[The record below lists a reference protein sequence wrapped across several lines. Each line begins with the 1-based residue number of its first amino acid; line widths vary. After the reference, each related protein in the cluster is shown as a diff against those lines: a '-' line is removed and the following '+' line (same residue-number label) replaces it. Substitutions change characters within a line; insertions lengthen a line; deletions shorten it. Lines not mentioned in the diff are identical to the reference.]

1 MIDPFQKIEHA
12 FTLPIVGLYEFSDV
26 DITAIKCRIVEGLKK
41 RDTRK
46 PSITTSK
53 YLLVWLFAQAKN
65 WGEASEGKF
74 WDRMVELL
82 TENEQLDLL
91 PADISIHAYDL
102 YDSILSRYN
111 KVVFRSKQNKRMFR
125 ELILFHALA
134 PKVSL
139 EALVKL
145 LLKLYLDEDLF
156 NKQIADD
163 EPLFE
168 NIQKWLT
175 YVFSLDDD
183 AELNQDMQFEGNT
196 YQMRAALKYGFRQTP
211 TIMVDLIKT
220 IISNIDHLQYSEP
233 LTQSDVI
240 ADSCKK
246 IFAQYG
252 VSTTKKQRR
261 TADKVSRVS
270 DFSKINATYILDDS
284 MIPSISLPDIYCS
297 DIDIVECNMDIYAGT
312 EFIAREPMRF
322 IGQGPKRKIRHKTI
336 QISDFWKY
344 FNEEFNISFTIKT
357 ERKVLF
363 DSKEMLY
370 RKFLLFNEVTETR
383 KAVNPTNQ
391 AYYIALPKNALK
403 ELIPYSVTTRSQQ
416 VYAFF
421 ASEPNS
427 IQYGTKVVFFGSRNK
442 IVHIIEMAQAEPR
455 IQYIENEIECFVYK
469 KLAKFTLQFTEPN
482 MADNLF
488 LIHNENNCGRAS
500 LAADKVENGNLVL
513 NEHAFF
519 AHNQVHTIRLLNSSA
534 KVLFEFSYFIAPSL
548 EITFHPTTIYAK
560 PNCCICLKH
569 GGDYQRID
577 PLKVVASYAFAS
589 GQIQIIQP
597 TLLWGIDDE
606 EPLHNGPLPS
616 LVWGKGLRNNTQ
628 LRVLSGIEGTLKVS
642 INNTATLLGK
652 RADEYGW
659 IFPISDG
666 IADSQSTNI
675 ANRVDITF
683 EIGNFM
689 LPAFSVVY
697 SEIFQDDPLIL
708 YDSTDHTLTFDAH
721 NCFVG
726 DESALFDIS
735 LVNDE
740 FQTTFQTRIHQV
752 HQFEIPD
759 DWYDIT
765 IAINT
770 STPFVENPS
779 QKIYFMREVL
789 LGNPDVSRFNGQE
802 IVLGKSK
809 IRGKRQSIKGRINQ
823 IKYID
828 TNADRPLY
836 LGKMRMAG
844 YISDVEF
851 EIEKDWLHGLNVIMP
866 DGEKEPVVF
875 DAAATSLCTAKC
887 DGKRYFEIRSINFT
901 EQEVLHV

>member
-1 MIDPFQKIEHA
+1 MIDPFHKIEHA
-12 FTLPIVGLYEFSDV
+12 LTLPIIGLYEFSDV
-26 DITAIKCRIVEGLKK
+26 DITVIKSRIVEGLKEC
-41 RDTRK
+41 DTRK
-46 PSITTSK
+46 PSLTTSK
-53 YLLVWLFAQAKN
+53 YLLVWLITQAKN
-65 WGEASEGKF
+65 WGEAAEGKF
-74 WDRMVELL
+74 WDRMAELL

-102 YDSILSRYN
+102 YDSIFKRYN
-111 KVVFRSKQNKRMFR
+111 KVVFHSKQNKRMFR

-196 YQMRAALKYGFRQTP
+196 YQIRAALKYGFRQTP
-211 TIMVDLIKT
+211 TIMADLIK
-220 IISNIDHLQYSEP
+220 IIIGNIDHLQYSEP
-233 LTQSDVI
+233 LAQSDII

-246 IFAQYG
+246 VFAQYG
-252 VSTTKKQRR
+252 VSLTKKHRR
-261 TADKVSRVS
+261 TANKVSRVS

-284 MIPSISLPDIYCS
+284 MVPSISFPDIYCS
-297 DIDIVECNMDIYAGT
+297 DMDIVECNMYIYAGT

-322 IGQGPKRKIRHKTI
+322 IGQGPKRRIRHMTI
-336 QISDFWKY
+336 QISDFRQY
-344 FNEEFNISFTIKT
+344 FYEEFNISFTIKT

-363 DSKEMLY
+363 DSKKMLY
-370 RKFLLFNEVTETR
+370 RKFLLFNEVLETR
-383 KAVNPTNQ
+383 KAVNPINQ
-391 AYYIALPKNALK
+391 AYYIALPKNASK
-403 ELIPYSVTTRSQQ
+403 ELIPYSVTTRSQL
-416 VYAFF
+416 VFAFF
-421 ASEPNS
+421 ASETNS
-427 IQYGTKVVFFGSRNK
+427 IQYGAKVVFFGSRNK
-442 IVHIIEMAQAEPR
+442 VVHIIEMEQAEPR
-455 IQYIENEIECFVYK
+455 IRYIENEIECLVYK
-469 KLAKFTLQFTEPN
+469 KLAQFTLQFTEPN
-482 MADNLF
+482 MGDNLF
-488 LIHNENNCGRAS
+488 LIHNENNYGRVS
-500 LAADKVENGNLVL
+500 LVADKVENGNLVL
-513 NEHAFF
+513 NKYTFF
-519 AHNQVHTIRLLNSSA
+519 THNQVHTIRLLNSST

-548 EITFHPTTIYAK
+548 EITFHPTTIYEK
-560 PNCCICLKH
+560 SHCCIRLKY
-569 GGDYQRID
+569 GGGYQHID
-577 PLKVVASYAFAS
+577 PLKVVASYAFTS

-628 LRVLSGIEGTLKVS
+628 LRVLSGIEGTLKVR
-642 INNTATLLGK
+642 INNEATLLG
-652 RADEYGW
+652 RRSGEYGW
-659 IFPISDG
+659 VFPIGDG
-666 IADSQSTNI
+666 IADFQSTNN
-675 ANRVDITF
+675 ANRVDIAF
-683 EIGNFM
+683 EIGNLI
-689 LPAFSVVY
+689 LPAFSIVY

-726 DESALFDIS
+726 DTSALFDVS

-740 FQTTFQTRIHQV
+740 FQTIFQTRIHQV

-765 IAINT
+765 IAINK
-770 STPFVENPS
+770 STPFVVNPS
-779 QKIYFMREVL
+779 QKIHFMRGVL

-809 IRGKRQSIKGRINQ
+809 IRGKRQSINSRINQ
-823 IKYID
+823 INYID

-836 LGKMRMAG
+836 LGKMKITG
-844 YISDVEF
+844 NISNVEF
-851 EIEKDWLHGLNVIMP
+851 EVEKDWLHGLSVIMP
-866 DGEKEPVVF
+866 DGEKEPVVY
-875 DAAATSLCTAKC
+875 DAVSASLCTVKC
-887 DGKRYFEIRSINFT
+887 DEKRYFEIRSIKFT

>member
-1 MIDPFQKIEHA
+1 MIDSFQKIEHA
-12 FTLPIVGLYEFSDV
+12 LTLPIIGLYEFSDD
-26 DITAIKCRIVEGLKK
+26 DIIAIENRIVAGLKE

-46 PSITTSK
+46 PSITTSE
-53 YLLVWLFAQAKN
+53 YLLVWLFTQAKN
-65 WGEASEGKF
+65 WGEATEGKF

-82 TENEQLDLL
+82 TKNEQLDLL

-102 YDSILSRYN
+102 YDDILRRYN

-125 ELILFHALA
+125 EFILFHALA

-168 NIQKWLT
+168 NISKWLN

-196 YQMRAALKYGFRQTP
+196 YQIRAALKYGFRQTP
-211 TIMVDLIKT
+211 TIMADLIKT

-240 ADSCKK
+240 GDLCKK
-246 IFAQYG
+246 VFAQYG
-252 VSTTKKQRR
+252 VSSTKKHRR

-297 DIDIVECNMDIYAGT
+297 DMDVVECNMDIYAGT
-312 EFIAREPMRF
+312 EFIAREPMHF
-322 IGQGPKRKIRHKTI
+322 IGQGPKRKVRHKTI
-336 QISDFWKY
+336 QISDFRQY
-344 FNEEFNISFTIKT
+344 FNVEFNISFKIKT

-383 KAVNPTNQ
+383 KAVNPINQ
-391 AYYIALPKNALK
+391 AYYIALPKNVSK
-403 ELIPYSVTTRSQQ
+403 ELVPYSVTTRSQQ
-416 VYAFF
+416 VFTFF

-427 IQYGTKVVFFGSRNK
+427 IQYDTKVVFFGSRNK
-442 IVHIIEMAQAEPR
+442 IAHFIEMAQAEPK

-469 KLAKFTLQFTEPN
+469 KLARLTLQFAETN
-482 MADNLF
+482 MGDNLF

-500 LAADKVENGNLVL
+500 LIADKDENGNFVL
-513 NEHAFF
+513 NEYAFF
-519 AHNQVHTIRLLNSSA
+519 AHNQVHTIRLVNSSA

-548 EITFHPTTIYAK
+548 KITFHPAIIYAE
-560 PNCCICLKH
+560 PHCCICLKYD
-569 GGDYQRID
+569 GDYQRID
-577 PLKVVASYAFAS
+577 PLNVVASYAFAS

-597 TLLWGIDDE
+597 TLLWGIDE
-606 EPLHNGPLPS
+606 EPLHNAPLPS

-628 LRVLSGIEGTLKVS
+628 LRVLSGIEGTLKVR
-642 INNTATLLGK
+642 INNTVTILGK
-652 RADEYGW
+652 RSIEYGW
-659 IFPISDG
+659 VFPISDN
-666 IADSQSTNI
+666 IADYRSTNN

-683 EIGNFM
+683 EIGNLM

-697 SEIFQDDPLIL
+697 SEMFQGEPLIL
-708 YDSTDHTLTFDAH
+708 YNSTDHTLTFDAH
-721 NCFVG
+721 DCFVG
-726 DESALFDIS
+726 DESALFDVS

-740 FQTTFQTRIHQV
+740 FQTTFQTQIHQV
-752 HQFEIPD
+752 HQIEISD

-770 STPFVENPS
+770 STPFVKNPPR
-779 QKIYFMREVL
+779 IIHFMREVL

-809 IRGKRQSIKGRINQ
+809 IHGKRQSIKGRIYQ

-828 TNADRPLY
+828 TNVDRPLY

-844 YISDVEF
+844 YIFDVEF
-851 EIEKDWLHGLNVIMP
+851 EIEKDWLHSLSAIMP
-866 DGEKEPVVF
+866 DGEKELVVF
-875 DAAATSLCTAKC
+875 DVVSASLCTTKC
-887 DGKRYFEIRSINFT
+887 DEKRYFGIRSINFT